1 METSIAGLEEG
12 RALYINH
19 CSSCHYLHYPNQL
32 TIAEWDSIFPGMSE
46 QVLIPDSSKLKIYY
60 YLLAGSKDT
69 GAQEL

>member
-12 RALYINH
+12 RSLYINH
-19 CSSCHYLHYPNQL
+19 CSGCHYLHYPNQL
-32 TIAEWDSIFPGMSE
+32 TIAEWNVVFPEMSKH
-46 QVLIPDSSKLKIYY
+46 VSIPDSSKLKIYY